1 MRILI
6 VEDDTNSRRFLQKF
20 LSKYGECDAVVDGL
34 EALEAF
40 ILSINDEKNYDL
52 VCLDLMMPRVDGV
65 STLKAIRDLE
75 KQKKVR
81 LEDRVKVIITTA
93 LDDQEFVKK
102 ALELGCDLF
111 ISKPI
116 DIQLLTKGLVTIG
129 LIQSEENIV

>member
-20 LSKYGECDAVVDGL
+20 LSKYGEFDAVVDGL